1 MPKGSPTTIFVSSTC
16 YDLGQVR
23 ADLREFA
30 ISLGYEPV
38 LSELDSFPVS
48 PSADTLQNCLAAVR
62 DRADLFV
69 LIVGGRY
76 GSLSKTGLSITNLEY
91 LEATA
96 KGIPV
101 FVFVRSDIITL
112 LPTWEANPSAN
123 FSHAVD
129 STQLFEFV
137 DALRS
142 QGSNWVFPFSTVQ
155 DITSALRKQISFLM
169 SECLELRSRMLPS
182 DPTILALGVD
192 SLRCYIEKRAG
203 WEYLTLAHSVRE
215 QVLRHGTRLMDLR
228 LGVSFG
234 PIVQIRSL
242 AEARDWL
249 LTKFAEIRHIASQ
262 MSAAL
267 QNGVEPAVGPPGQPG
282 SLRHIVHL
290 ATRFAD
296 GYAASI
302 DWTLEFYRVDAD
314 PELNNLI
321 RLGSNLS
328 SNIIEEMREFAESL
342 PDRIETVL
350 RDHPKDGQ
358 VDFVLKLTMP
368 DLHEF
373 QVEMARLNTLYG

>member
-1 MPKGSPTTIFVSSTC
+1 MPKGSPTTLFVSSTC

-48 PSADTLQNCLAAVR
+48 PAVDTLQNCLAAVR
-62 DRADLFV
+62 NRADLFV

-76 GSLSKTGLSITNLEY
+76 GSLSKAGLSITNLEY

-96 KGIPV
+96 KGIPA

-112 LPTWEANPSAN
+112 LPTWKANPGAD

-129 STQLFEFV
+129 SLQLFEFV

-142 QGSNWVFPFSTVQ
+142 QGSSWVFPFTSAQ
-155 DITSALRKQISFLM
+155 DITSTLRKQFSFLL

-182 DPTILALGVD
+182 DPAMQTLGAD
-192 SLRCYIEKRAG
+192 SLRCYVEKRIG
-203 WEYLTLAHSVRE
+203 WEYLTLAHSMRE
-215 QVLRHGTRLMDLR
+215 QVRTHEARLMDLQ

-234 PIVQIRSL
+234 PVVQIHSL

-249 LTKFAEIRHIASQ
+249 LTKLAEIRHIASQ

-267 QNGVEPAVGPPGQPG
+267 KSGVKPAVGPPGQPG

-296 GYAASI
+296 GYAAAI

-314 PELNNLI
+314 PELERLI
-321 RLGSNLS
+321 HLGSGFS
-328 SNIIEEMREFAESL
+328 SNIIKEMREFAEGL
-342 PDRIETVL
+342 PERIAAAL
-350 RDHPKDGQ
+350 RDHPNGGH
-358 VDFVLKLTMP
+358 VNFVLTLTVP
-368 DLHEF
+368 ELHEF
-373 QVEMARLNTLYG
+373 EAEMTRLTGLLE